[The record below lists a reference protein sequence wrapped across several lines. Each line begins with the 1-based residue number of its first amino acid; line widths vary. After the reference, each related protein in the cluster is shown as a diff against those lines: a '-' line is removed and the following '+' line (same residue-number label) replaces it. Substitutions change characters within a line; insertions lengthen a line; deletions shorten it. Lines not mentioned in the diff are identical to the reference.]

1 MKGQGRGRNKNRHR
15 EEKSAGRDSALGWP
29 PNDAQN
35 PGGLSPSPP
44 RAPSCP
50 EHRVDCH
57 RRHQEAQ
64 GPWHSYKAGA
74 SLAST
79 RADAAACE
87 QRLGWGQ
94 LLGGLSPPCGLLG
107 QGCQRGGPR

>member
-1 MKGQGRGRNKNRHR
+1 MHWVGLQMTPRT
-15 EEKSAGRDSALGWP
+15 
-29 PNDAQN
+29 

-79 RADAAACE
+79 RAAAAACE

-94 LLGGLSPPCGLLG
+94 LLGGPSPAWTASWGRAV
-107 QGCQRGGPR
+107 RGEALAE